1 MLVCPACASPL
12 SPSLGCNACNW
23 RGQYRDGL
31 PVLLRESDLRDEVT
45 RSYTENYDRIA
56 RDDLDAK
63 VMDERYIENLATN
76 FCEAVDLFPGAE
88 VCDVGSGKGYLVK
101 KLLARGAGSVTAVDI
116 SLPYLVR
123 MLGQPG
129 VSPVIAN
136 AESLPFAAHFDV
148 IVATDVMEHVLNV
161 GSFLYS
167 LNRAL
172 RSGGRLYVRV
182 PYRENL
188 LSYSPHLGCP
198 YQFVH
203 LRTYDRPLLRQ
214 ALEEAGF
221 VVERL
226 WHDGYLPGIT
236 RPIWV
241 RGRLRQ
247 RLYRWFENRLCSHGR
262 APGDATLRP
271 HGLHPI
277 FLRPTVVIAGA
288 RKVKNL
294 AAQPENNTNSEVR

>member
-12 SPSLGCNACNW
+12 SPSLVCNACDW

-76 FCEAVDLFPGAE
+76 FCEAVDLVPGAE

-129 VSPVIAN
+129 VSPVMAN
-136 AESLPFAAHFDV
+136 AEALPFAAHFDI
-148 IVATDVMEHVLNV
+148 IVATDVLEHVLNV

-203 LRTYDRPLLRQ
+203 LRTYDRPLFRQ

-241 RGRLRQ
+241 GGRLRQ
-247 RLYRWFENRLCSHGR
+247 RLYRWFENRLCSNGR
-262 APGDATLRP
+262 RPGDATLRP
-271 HGLHPI
+271 HGLRPI
-277 FLRPTVVIAGA
+277 FLRPTVVIARA

-294 AAQPENNTNSEVR
+294 AA

>member
-1 MLVCPACASPL
+1 MPMLVCPACASPL
-12 SPSLGCNACNW
+12 SSNLMCIACDW
-23 RGQYRDGL
+23 RGEYRDGL
-31 PVLLRESDLRDEVT
+31 PVLLREVDLCDEVA

-63 VMDERYIENLATN
+63 VMDERYIENLAAN
-76 FCEAVDLFPGAE
+76 FCEAIDLVPDAE
-88 VCDVGSGKGYLVK
+88 VCDVGSGKGYLVR
-101 KLLARGAGSVTAVDI
+101 KLLARGAGHVTAVDI

-123 MLGQPG
+123 MVGQPG
-129 VSPVIAN
+129 VSPVMAN
-136 AESLPFAAHFDV
+136 AEALPFAAHFDV
-148 IVATDVMEHVLNV
+148 IVATDVLEHVLNV

-198 YQFVH
+198 YRFVH

-226 WHDGYLPGIT
+226 WHDGYLPGIP

-241 RGRLRQ
+241 TGRLRQ
-247 RLYRWFENRLCSHGR
+247 RLYRWFENRLSSDGR
-262 APGDATLRP
+262 RPGDATLRP
-271 HGLHPI
+271 HGLRPI
-277 FLRPTVVIAGA
+277 FLRPTVVIAAA
-288 RKVKNL
+288 RKFKTLVPL
-294 AAQPENNTNSEVR
+294 AGGGFGYA

>member
-1 MLVCPACASPL
+1 M
-12 SPSLGCNACNW
+12 
-23 RGQYRDGL
+23 
-31 PVLLRESDLRDEVT
+31 DLHDEVT

-76 FCEAVDLFPGAE
+76 FCEAVDLVPGSE
-88 VCDVGSGKGYLVK
+88 VCDVGSGKGYLVR

-123 MLGQPG
+123 MVGQPG
-129 VSPVIAN
+129 VSPVMAN
-136 AESLPFAAHFDV
+136 AEALPFAEHFDV

-198 YQFVH
+198 YRFVH

-221 VVERL
+221 VVEQL
-226 WHDGYLPGIT
+226 WHDGYLPGIV
-236 RPIWV
+236 RPIWAG
-241 RGRLRQ
+241 GRLRQ
-247 RLYRWFENRLCSHGR
+247 RLYRWFDSRLCSDGR
-262 APGDATLRP
+262 GPGDATLRP
-271 HGLHPI
+271 HGLRPI
-277 FLRPTVVIAGA
+277 FLRPTVVIAA
-288 RKVKNL
+288 ASKLKSLVPL
-294 AAQPENNTNSEVR
+294 AGGGFGYA

>member
-136 AESLPFAAHFDV
+136 AEALPFAAHFDV

-262 APGDATLRP
+262 GAGAATLRP
-271 HGLHPI
+271 HGLRPI

-294 AAQPENNTNSEVR
+294 AAQPESNTNSEVR

>member
-1 MLVCPACASPL
+1 M
-12 SPSLGCNACNW
+12 
-23 RGQYRDGL
+23 
-31 PVLLRESDLRDEVT
+31 LLREMDLHDEVT

-76 FCEAVDLFPGAE
+76 FCEAVDLVPGAE
-88 VCDVGSGKGYLVK
+88 VCDVGSGKGYLVR

-123 MLGQPG
+123 MVGQPG
-129 VSPVIAN
+129 VSPVMAN
-136 AESLPFAAHFDV
+136 AEALPFAEHFDV
-148 IVATDVMEHVLNV
+148 IVATDVLEHVLNV

-188 LSYSPHLGCP
+188 LSYSPQLGCP
-198 YQFVH
+198 YRFVH

-226 WHDGYLPGIT
+226 WHDGYLPGIA
-236 RPIWV
+236 RPIWAG
-241 RGRLRQ
+241 GRLRQ
-247 RLYRWFENRLCSHGR
+247 RLYRWFENRLCSHSR
-262 APGDATLRP
+262 RPGDATLRP
-271 HGLHPI
+271 HGLRPI
-277 FLRPTVVIAGA
+277 FLRPTVVIAA
-288 RKVKNL
+288 ACKFKSLVPL
-294 AAQPENNTNSEVR
+294 AGGGFGYA

>member
-12 SPSLGCNACNW
+12 SPDLMCTACDW

-31 PVLLRESDLRDEVT
+31 PVLLREMDLRDEVT

-76 FCEAVDLFPGAE
+76 FCQAIDLVPGAE
-88 VCDVGSGKGYLVK
+88 VCDVGSGKGYLVS

-123 MLGQPG
+123 MVGQPG
-129 VSPVIAN
+129 VSPVMAN
-136 AESLPFAAHFDV
+136 AEVLPFDAHFDV

-172 RSGGRLYVRV
+172 RSGGHLYVRV

-188 LSYSPHLGCP
+188 LSYSPQLGCP
-198 YQFVH
+198 YRFVH

-221 VVERL
+221 VVDRL
-226 WHDGYLPGIT
+226 WHDGYLPGIP
-236 RPIWV
+236 RPIWGS
-241 RGRLRQ
+241 GRLRQ
-247 RLYRWFENRLCSHGR
+247 RLYRWFESRMSSDGR
-262 APGDATLRP
+262 TPGDATLRP
-271 HGLHPI
+271 HGLRPI
-277 FLRPTVVIAGA
+277 FLRPTVVIAAA
-288 RKVKNL
+288 RKFKSLVPL
-294 AAQPENNTNSEVR
+294 AGGGFGYA